1 MVCYLSL
8 YFCLFQFT
16 KVWNSKYFKW
26 EKIGKGVLKMW
37 FVNLF
42 GIFWDISINIE
53 SLLEHFEDYK
63 RIVFMERNY

>member
-1 MVCYLSL
+1 
-8 YFCLFQFT
+8 
-16 KVWNSKYFKW
+16 
-26 EKIGKGVLKMW
+26 MW

-42 GIFWDISINIE
+42 GFFWDISINTE